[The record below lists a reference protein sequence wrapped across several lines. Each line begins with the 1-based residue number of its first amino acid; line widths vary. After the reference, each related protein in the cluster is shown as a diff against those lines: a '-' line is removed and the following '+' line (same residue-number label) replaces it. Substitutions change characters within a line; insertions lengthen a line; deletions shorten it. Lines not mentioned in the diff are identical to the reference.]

1 MIPLLITQLLK
12 LLRFYNAH
20 QSERFYRILMTASE
34 TLNQT
39 RCPSSQLSWW
49 ENSSTLHPKSMGFNH
64 QRYRIRVTLL
74 DNFPHLA
81 ACILKSGWVA
91 ASIVTQ
97 CPEPSVFGG
106 FICFDVRVYIIY
118 LTTHFQ
124 WYWGFLRLPQSCNIR
139 QGLASHFGWWLGRV
153 RKMAG
158 DPLNRQP
165 KPKLSYACS

>member
-1 MIPLLITQLLK
+1 MHIKVKDFI
-12 LLRFYNAH
+12 RFAW
-20 QSERFYRILMTASE
+20 QQVIE

-49 ENSSTLHPKSMGFNH
+49 ENSSTLHPKNMGVQSSTLCTASELRFSIIS
-64 QRYRIRVTLL
+64 RILQHASWWDPTSQAFWGENRWSQ
-74 DNFPHLA
+74 DEC
-81 ACILKSGWVA
+81 CIHCNPMPWTFS
-91 ASIVTQ
+91 
-97 CPEPSVFGG
+97 FGG
-106 FICFDVRVYIIY
+106 LICFDMPVCIIY

-158 DPLNRQP
+158 EPLNRQP

>member
-1 MIPLLITQLLK
+1 MHIKVKDSIGFSWQQVKPLTKQGVLLHNCHDGK
-12 LLRFYNAH
+12 IAP
-20 QSERFYRILMTASE
+20 
-34 TLNQT
+34 
-39 RCPSSQLSWW
+39 RC
-49 ENSSTLHPKSMGFNH
+49 TPKVWGFNH